1 MQGTRVRAL
10 VGEDPTC
17 RGATGPVRH
26 NYWACAL
33 EPASHN
39 YWARVPQLLKK
50 TKTKT
55 FILVSLCTRAR
66 ILCFQNLVFSRSA
79 HPTLP
84 HLLWRHHHQ
93 VPAGPAP
100 ASELWHSSC
109 PDSSSMTLKLSV
121 PSQSGSLLCLNHC
134 CIYSQHHIAWF
145 MIALHVPLPPS
156 LSRFHGKGLIPK
168 YF

>member
-1 MQGTRVRAL
+1 MQGTRVQAL

-17 RGATGPVRH
+17 CRATGPVRH

-109 PDSSSMTLKLSV
+109 PDSSSMTLKLFCSISV
-121 PSQSGSLLCLNHC
+121 GLS
-134 CIYSQHHIAWF
+134 
-145 MIALHVPLPPS
+145 PLPKPLLYIQSAPHRLVYDSTSCASAS
-156 LSRFHGKGLIPK
+156 LSK
-168 YF
+168 